1 MPENVA
7 LKFNIGYCQ
16 SVKREQNA
24 ILLFFLTFRL
34 YTLRFNFVV
43 ALFQTLKH
51 KRLTSIL
58 SGKSLFA

>member
-24 ILLFFLTFRL
+24 IFFF
-34 YTLRFNFVV
+34 FDISFIHSPV
-43 ALFQTLKH
+43 
-51 KRLTSIL
+51 
-58 SGKSLFA
+58 